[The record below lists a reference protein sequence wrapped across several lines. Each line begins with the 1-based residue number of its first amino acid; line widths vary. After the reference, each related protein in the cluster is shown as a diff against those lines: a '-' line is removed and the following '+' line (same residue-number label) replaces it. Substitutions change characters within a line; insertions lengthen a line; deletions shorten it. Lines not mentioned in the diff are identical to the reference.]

1 MTALRARTGL
11 YLAAAS
17 VLLSA
22 GCGTHQERTTG
33 APGPAASAP
42 ATGPSTALSDLA
54 RLESALA
61 NQAGAS
67 GSAPTDS
74 GLSLAPHVGNSA
86 SYLWET
92 SEGKVCFAQGAVSGA
107 VVHETACL
115 DAAQTTVEEPGSR
128 LDTFFGPGDGFSEP
142 YIVFAAAP
150 GSAVTSVKYETRDT
164 SWTLVRK
171 LDPRATGRD
180 VYYVTLPDG
189 HKGWIDVTLEQS
201 DGAKVADRLPITM
214 GKTPQVY

>member
-1 MTALRARTGL
+1 MTALRAKAGL

-22 GCGTHQERTTG
+22 GCGTHQERTTDD
-33 APGPAASAP
+33 PGSAASAP
-42 ATGPSTALSDLA
+42 ATRPSTPLSDLA

-67 GSAPTDS
+67 GSAPTGS
-74 GLSLAPHVGNSA
+74 GLSLARHVGNSA

-107 VVHETACL
+107 AMHETACL
-115 DAAQTTVEEPGSR
+115 YAAKTTVEEPGSR

-142 YIVFAAAP
+142 YVVFAAAP
-150 GSAVTSVKYETRDT
+150 ESKVTSVKYEAKDT

-171 LDPRATGRD
+171 LDARASGRN

-201 DGAKVADRLPITM
+201 DGAKVADRLPVTM
-214 GKTPQVY
+214 GKTP